1 MFSIDPNFL
10 KNEMPHVPGGYY
22 LPFNISHLDNFQGII
37 NYDSKA
43 MSLEDRKHYIN
54 FQSQSG
60 PCITAF
66 VYNTP
71 VAVFGCV
78 LLWRGVGEAWSLFAE
93 EARRYPIAMTK
104 GAKSFFDSCQISFN
118 LHRLQITVKTSD
130 KRAVGWAKTLG
141 FESEGIML
149 KYSADQE
156 DTFMMRRK

>member
-43 MSLEDRKHYIN
+43 ISLEDRKHYIN

-66 VYNTP
+66 VYNIP

-156 DTFMMRRK
+156 DTFIMRRK